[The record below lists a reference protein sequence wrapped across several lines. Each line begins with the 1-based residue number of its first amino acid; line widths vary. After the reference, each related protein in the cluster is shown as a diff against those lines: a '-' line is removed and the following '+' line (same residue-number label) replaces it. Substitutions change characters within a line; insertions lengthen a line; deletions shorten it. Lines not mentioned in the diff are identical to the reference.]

1 MKVVKTFEQ
10 FINEDG
16 NFFVPANT
24 GGVSTNYKEDQT
36 SLKQAY
42 PDAETAD
49 DNDAWNP
56 SIINKNA
63 EEGPN
68 KDVAFISRKEKTKGN
83 SIDTF
88 SNRTKEDRPG
98 GGSIYGQSGVAES
111 TELEVG
117 IEVEMEHTDNRK
129 EAEKIAKDHI
139 SEDPKYYS
147 KLYKA
152 GLIDE
157 PKAEKLAKELDE
169 GGLGDNQVAGQRVY
183 TQNTDTSKQGY
194 QDAMYYGDDEIDD
207 HGPDCDCDICIEK
220 QA

>member
-1 MKVVKTFEQ
+1 MKVVKTFDE
-10 FINEDG
+10 FVNEE
-16 NFFVPANT
+16 FFWSNP
-24 GGVSTNYKEDQT
+24 VSTNDTKDET

-42 PDAETAD
+42 PDAESAD

-68 KDVAFISRKEKTKGN
+68 GDVAFISRKEKTKGN

-88 SNRTKEDRPG
+88 GNRTKEDRPG
-98 GGSIYGQSGVAES
+98 GGSIYGQSGVSES

-147 KLYKA
+147 KLYL
-152 GLIDE
+152 LI
-157 PKAEKLAKELDE
+157 EKLIK
-169 GGLGDNQVAGQRVY
+169 
-183 TQNTDTSKQGY
+183 
-194 QDAMYYGDDEIDD
+194 
-207 HGPDCDCDICIEK
+207 
-220 QA
+220 